1 MEMIIKMSFAITLIL
16 AAIMNI
22 VTNLFTNDLL
32 NSKNNVVVYEA
43 NIDFRKEATKK
54 ITTCSIKLYV
64 KNITFRLLQLQS

>member
-22 VTNLFTNDLL
+22 VTNFFTNDLL

-43 NIDFRKEATKK
+43 NIDFRKEAAKK
-54 ITTCSIKLYV
+54 S
-64 KNITFRLLQLQS
+64 QLAV